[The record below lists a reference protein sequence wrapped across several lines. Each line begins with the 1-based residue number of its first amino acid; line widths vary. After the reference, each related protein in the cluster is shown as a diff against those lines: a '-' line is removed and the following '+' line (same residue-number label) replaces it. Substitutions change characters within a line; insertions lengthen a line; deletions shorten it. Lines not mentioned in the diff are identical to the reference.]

1 MTRRAE
7 FRMVRKRNGRTSECH
22 GTGNEG
28 QYDGGSSR
36 QKRTLCPFGSSRCAK
51 TDEPFL
57 CNRRKATASAALKL
71 LRPSDAGTTLDTFIP
86 PLDIQLMLRTSVSQ
100 RKLLL
105 DERGYCGYIIEMK
118 TRHIQFDR
126 FI

>member
-7 FRMVRKRNGRTSECH
+7 FRMVCKRNGRTSECH

-36 QKRTLCPFGSSRCAK
+36 QKRTLCPFASSRCAK
-51 TDEPFL
+51 TDETFL
-57 CNRRKATASAALKL
+57 CNRRKATASVALNL
-71 LRPSDAGTTLDTFIP
+71 LRLSDAGTTLDTFIP
-86 PLDIQLMLRTSVSQ
+86 LDIQLMLRTSASE
-100 RKLLL
+100 RKMLH

-118 TRHIQFDR
+118 TRHIQVDR